1 MSCNSNSKDLPI
13 LSYTIDDTGQKNYYN
28 ISYRDFRN
36 QLDESFST
44 ETIKGNICIANFFFT
59 SCPSICPPMRTEL
72 IAIAESFSDEENVM
86 IISHTIDPIHDSV
99 SVLKTYSEATGIPDH
114 KWQFLRA
121 SEEKT
126 KSQATMYMTNFKPNE
141 EGTDFYHSSYV
152 ALVDQKQQIRGFY
165 NVLLSEDVDR
175 LKADLERLLR

>member
-1 MSCNSNSKDLPI
+1 
-13 LSYTIDDTGQKNYYN
+13 
-28 ISYRDFRN
+28 
-36 QLDESFST
+36 
-44 ETIKGNICIANFFFT
+44 
-59 SCPSICPPMRTEL
+59 MRTEL